1 MAKSP
6 SHHQDSAMNLES
18 LTSSIM
24 SSSNSNAVN
33 AAIAAGVAAAAA
45 TIQNNRQNAALRTNL
60 LPNRRNEARAV
71 LKRLTELT
79 LQLSLMDLDQDQ
91 NVVEADPLI
100 TFTPPNVSTPEMQ
113 ARSPA
118 FERPFQ
124 IRQFRPPFDV
134 SIHSVSGPI
143 PPELGGTKWTPARNN
158 APHDEIAAAENW
170 EKRKQILYHFY
181 AYNYFDTLP
190 DFPAAETPL
199 RNASSARPELKIQER
214 PHSKKASLDLLN
226 LTDSDF
232 NFLNHTSER
241 MANIAHDTH
250 YRLAIYLKHIR
261 SELIEPTTNPSIN
274 IILASTSHRE
284 ALLFKIFEYNKDRHP
299 CARLMMRFLTDAD
312 VKYLDSLN
320 TWLMPRGSD
329 GRVGSTERIIS
340 GVSDFAEDGA
350 RGDRLNRQ
358 FNEKV
363 EECLRLYRCSENP
376 THTIYRGLPG
386 SEGI

>member
-1 MAKSP
+1 
-6 SHHQDSAMNLES
+6 
-18 LTSSIM
+18 M
-24 SSSNSNAVN
+24 SSSNSNAIN
-33 AAIAAGVAAAAA
+33 AAIAAGVAALAAAA
-45 TIQNNRQNAALRTNL
+45 TTQTDTQNAALRTNP
-60 LPNRRNEARAV
+60 LPTRRNKMHAV
-71 LKRLTELT
+71 LKKLTELT

-100 TFTPPNVSTPEMQ
+100 TFTPSTVPTPAMQ

-118 FERPFQ
+118 SERPFQ

-143 PPELGGTKWTPARNN
+143 PPERGGKKWTPARSN

-181 AYNYFDTLP
+181 AYNHFDTLP
-190 DFPAAETPL
+190 DFPAVETAL
-199 RNASSARPELKIQER
+199 RNASSARPGPEIQAH

-250 YRLAIYLKHIR
+250 YRLASYLKYMR
-261 SELIEPTTNPSIN
+261 SELIEPTTNSSVN
-274 IILASTSHRE
+274 LILQSTSHRE
-284 ALLFKIFEYNKDRHP
+284 ALLFRIFEYNKDRHP
-299 CARLMMRFLTDAD
+299 RARLMIRFLTDAD
-312 VKYLDSLN
+312 AKYLDSLN
-320 TWLMPRGSD
+320 TWLMLRGSD

-340 GVSDFAEDGA
+340 GISDFVEGT
-350 RGDRLNRQ
+350 RGDRSDSQ
-358 FNEKV
+358 FDGKV

-376 THTIYRGLPG
+376 THTVYRGLQG

>member
-1 MAKSP
+1 
-6 SHHQDSAMNLES
+6 
-18 LTSSIM
+18 M
-24 SSSNSNAVN
+24 SSSSSNAVN
-33 AAIAAGVAAAAA
+33 AALAAGIAALAAAAA
-45 TIQNNRQNAALRTNL
+45 AQTNIQNAALRANP
-60 LPNRRNEARAV
+60 LPSQRNETRAV

-79 LQLSLMDLDQDQ
+79 LQLSLMDLDLDQ

-100 TFTPPNVSTPEMQ
+100 TFTPPTVPTPVMQ

-118 FERPFQ
+118 FERPYQ

-143 PPELGGTKWTPARNN
+143 PPERGGTKWTLARSN

-181 AYNYFDTLP
+181 AYNYFDTLA
-190 DFPAAETPL
+190 DFPAAETAL
-199 RNASSARPELKIQER
+199 RNASSARPDPKIQPR

-250 YRLAIYLKHIR
+250 YRLANYLKHMR
-261 SELIEPTTNPSIN
+261 SELIEPTTSPSIN
-274 IILASTSHRE
+274 LIIPSTNHRE
-284 ALLFKIFEYNKDRHP
+284 DLLFKIFEYNKDRHP
-299 CARLMMRFLTDAD
+299 RARLMMRFLTDAD
-312 VKYLDSLN
+312 VKFLDSLN

-340 GVSDFAEDGA
+340 GVSDFAEERA
-350 RGDRLNRQ
+350 RSDRSNSQ
-358 FNEKV
+358 FDEKV
-363 EECLRLYRCSENP
+363 EECLRLHRCSEKP
-376 THTIYRGLPG
+376 THTVYRGLPRF
-386 SEGI
+386 EEV

>member
-1 MAKSP
+1 MP
-6 SHHQDSAMNLES
+6 
-18 LTSSIM
+18 
-24 SSSNSNAVN
+24 SSNSNAVN
-33 AAIAAGVAAAAA
+33 AAIAAGVAALAAAA
-45 TIQNNRQNAALRTNL
+45 TIQTNTQNAALPT
-60 LPNRRNEARAV
+60 RRNETRAV

-91 NVVEADPLI
+91 NVVEADSLI
-100 TFTPPNVSTPEMQ
+100 TFTPPTVSTPAMQ

-143 PPELGGTKWTPARNN
+143 PPERGGTKWTPARSN
-158 APHDEIAAAENW
+158 APHEEIAAAENW

-190 DFPAAETPL
+190 DFPATETAL
-199 RNASSARPELKIQER
+199 RNASSARPELKLQAR

-250 YRLAIYLKHIR
+250 YRLAIYLKHMR
-261 SELIEPTTNPSIN
+261 SELIEPTTDPSIN
-274 IILASTSHRE
+274 IILPSTSHRE

-299 CARLMMRFLTDAD
+299 RARLMMRFLTDAD

-329 GRVGSTERIIS
+329 GRVGSMERIIS

-350 RGDRLNRQ
+350 RGDRVNRK
-358 FNEKV
+358 FDEKV

-376 THTIYRGLPG
+376 THTVYRGLSG

>member
-1 MAKSP
+1 
-6 SHHQDSAMNLES
+6 
-18 LTSSIM
+18 M
-24 SSSNSNAVN
+24 SSSNSNAIN
-33 AAIAAGVAAAAA
+33 AAIAAGVAALTAAA
-45 TIQNNRQNAALRTNL
+45 TTQTNTKNTALRTNP
-60 LPNRRNEARAV
+60 LPARRKEMRAV
-71 LKRLTELT
+71 LKKLTELT
-79 LQLSLMDLDQDQ
+79 LQISLMDLDQDQ

-100 TFTPPNVSTPEMQ
+100 TFTPPTVPTPALQ

-124 IRQFRPPFDV
+124 IRQFRHPFDV

-143 PPELGGTKWTPARNN
+143 PPERGGTEWTPARSN
-158 APHDEIAAAENW
+158 ALHDEIAAAENW

-181 AYNYFDTLP
+181 AYNYFDTLS
-190 DFPAAETPL
+190 DFPAAETAL
-199 RNASSARPELKIQER
+199 RNASSARADPKIQAR

-241 MANIAHDTH
+241 MANIAHDIH
-250 YRLAIYLKHIR
+250 YRLASYLKHMR

-274 IILASTSHRE
+274 LILLSTSHRE

-299 CARLMMRFLTDAD
+299 RARLMMRFLTDAD

-320 TWLMPRGSD
+320 TWLMPRGND
-329 GRVGSTERIIS
+329 GRVGSTERTIS
-340 GVSDFAEDGA
+340 GVSDFVEEGA
-350 RGDRLNRQ
+350 RGDRSNSQ
-358 FNEKV
+358 FDEKV

-376 THTIYRGLPG
+376 THTVYRGLPG

>member
-1 MAKSP
+1 
-6 SHHQDSAMNLES
+6 
-18 LTSSIM
+18 M

-33 AAIAAGVAAAAA
+33 AAIAAGVAALAAAA
-45 TIQNNRQNAALRTNL
+45 TIQTNTQNAALRTNV

-100 TFTPPNVSTPEMQ
+100 TFTPPTISTPAMQ

-143 PPELGGTKWTPARNN
+143 PPERGGTKWTPACSN

-181 AYNYFDTLP
+181 AYNYFDTVP
-190 DFPAAETPL
+190 DFPAAETTL
-199 RNASSARPELKIQER
+199 RNAYSARPELKIQAR

-250 YRLAIYLKHIR
+250 YRLAIYLKHMR

-299 CARLMMRFLTDAD
+299 RARLMIRFLTDAD
-312 VKYLDSLN
+312 AKYLDSLN

-358 FNEKV
+358 FDEKV

-376 THTIYRGLPG
+376 THTVYHGLPG